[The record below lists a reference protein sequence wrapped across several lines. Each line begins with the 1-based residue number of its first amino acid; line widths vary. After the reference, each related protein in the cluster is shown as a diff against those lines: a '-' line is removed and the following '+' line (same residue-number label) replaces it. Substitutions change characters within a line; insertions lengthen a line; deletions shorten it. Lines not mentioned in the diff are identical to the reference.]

1 MASPAVSS
9 TQKPHAVC
17 VPHPAQGHINPM
29 LKVAKLLHAK
39 GFHVTFVNNVYN
51 HNRLLRSRGPN
62 ALDGLPSFRFE
73 SIPDGL
79 PETDGDTT
87 QNIPALCVSTI
98 TNCLGPFKELLR
110 RINAGDDVPPV
121 SCIVSDG
128 VMSFTLDAAEEL
140 GVPEVIFWT
149 TSACGFMAFLQFS
162 RFIEKGL
169 SPFKDESCISK
180 EKLDTVIDWIPSMK
194 NLRLK
199 DIPSF
204 IRTTNPDD
212 VMLNFVIREVERS
225 KRATAIILNT
235 FDDLEHDVIQAM
247 KSSLPPV
254 YSIGPLPLMANREI
268 DEASEVGRMGLNL
281 WREETECLDWLDT
294 KPPNSVVFAN
304 FGCITVMSANQLL
317 EFAWGLAASGKDFL
331 WVIRPDL
338 VAGEAAVVPPE
349 LLTETAGR
357 GMMVS
362 WCPQEKVLSHP
373 AVGGFLTH
381 CGWNS
386 TLESLCGG
394 VPMICWPF
402 FAEQPL
408 NCKFCCDEWGIGMEI
423 GGYVKKEEIE
433 AVVRELM
440 DGEKGKKL
448 REKAEKW
455 RRLAEE
461 ATEHPS
467 GSSIVNFESL
477 VNKVLLGKSPE
488 LGHDYVRKS

>member
-1 MASPAVSS
+1 MASPAVSTS
-9 TQKPHAVC
+9 RKPHVVC

-29 LKVAKLLHAK
+29 LQVAKLLHAK
-39 GFHVTFVNNVYN
+39 GFHVTFVNTIYN

-62 ALDGLPSFRFE
+62 ALDGASSFRFE

-87 QNIPALCVSTI
+87 QDIPALCVST
-98 TNCLGPFKELLR
+98 TKNCLAPFKEFLR
-110 RINAGDDVPPV
+110 RINARGDVPPV

-128 VMSFTLDAAEEL
+128 VMSFTLDAAKEL
-140 GVPEVIFWT
+140 GVPDVLFWT
-149 TSACGFMAFLQFS
+149 PSACGFMAFLQFHH
-162 RFIEKGL
+162 FIAKGL
-169 SPFKDESCISK
+169 APFKVTDESYMCK
-180 EKLDTVIDWIPSMK
+180 EYLDMVIDWIPSMK

-212 VMLNFVIREVERS
+212 TMLNFVVQEVEQS

-235 FDDLEHDVIQAM
+235 FDDLEHDVIQSM
-247 KSSLPPV
+247 QSLLPPV
-254 YSIGPLPLMANREI
+254 YSIGPLHLLAKQEI
-268 DEASEVGRMGLNL
+268 DEGSEIARIGLNL

-294 KPPNSVVFAN
+294 KSPNSVVYIS
-304 FGCITVMSANQLL
+304 FGCITVMSAKQLV
-317 EFAWGLAASGKDFL
+317 EFAWGLAASGKEFL

-338 VAGEAAVVPPE
+338 VIGDAAVVPPE
-349 LLTETAGR
+349 FLVETEDRRMLA
-357 GMMVS
+357 S

-373 AVGGFLTH
+373 SIGGFLTH

-386 TLESLCGG
+386 TIESLCGG

-402 FAEQPL
+402 FAEQPT
-408 NCKFCCDEWGIGMEI
+408 NCKFCCDEWGVGMEI
-423 GGYVKKEEIE
+423 GGNVKREEVE

-440 DGEKGKKL
+440 DGEKGKKM
-448 REKAEKW
+448 REKAEEW

-461 ATEHPS
+461 ATEHKL
-467 GSSIVNFESL
+467 GSSVVNFETF
-477 VNKVLLGKSPE
+477 VNNALLG
-488 LGHDYVRKS
+488 